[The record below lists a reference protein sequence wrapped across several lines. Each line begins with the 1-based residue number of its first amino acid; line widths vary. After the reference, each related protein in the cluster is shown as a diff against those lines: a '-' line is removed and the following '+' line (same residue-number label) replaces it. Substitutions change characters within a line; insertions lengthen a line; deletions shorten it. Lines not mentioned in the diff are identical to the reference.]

1 MLPKSLREVVAK
13 QIEEARALWQNDREA
28 GVAGVYLPGALARK
42 FRQAAEIDWGF
53 QISDFRFG
61 TGDEEQAGI
70 GLLDDRPG

>member
-1 MLPKSLREVVAK
+1 VTVLPKSLREVVAK

-53 QISDFRFG
+53 
-61 TGDEEQAGI
+61 
-70 GLLDDRPG
+70 